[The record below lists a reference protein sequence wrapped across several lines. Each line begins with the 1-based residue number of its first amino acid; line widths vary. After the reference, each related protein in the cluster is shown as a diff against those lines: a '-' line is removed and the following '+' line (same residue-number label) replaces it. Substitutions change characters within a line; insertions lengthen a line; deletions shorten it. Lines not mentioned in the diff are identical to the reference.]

1 MVRTMRKNAARLL
14 AAAIITAM
22 VGAIAPIPS
31 QALGIAPQQN
41 QGKAQTNTHNIPQ
54 NIASGPEKV
63 VAGAS
68 KASQPA
74 TQAAA
79 KAAIKKYL
87 KKNPTL
93 RAQAKNLGAPKVDF
107 TVPSI
112 PYTDKRTID
121 ANTHKVKISADGYD
135 EVLEVRGYV
144 CKAWLQKGKLYSA
157 ASEGASMDED
167 VFYPV
172 VVPIDGN
179 SNIADVEDDDGDEFY
194 KPRKSGFQCFLVLD
208 LLELLLPGSA
218 KGGEYTFTL
227 NKVYK
232 LSGTIKNAKG
242 KPIRNA
248 RVDLFTSKARS
259 PFYSDYTATT
269 DKKGRYAFYG
279 VSAGKYRLRASVRY
293 GDYAKPKY
301 GFEYYNNRHSL
312 RTAKA
317 ITMPKG
323 KSKSGVSMRLSAY
336 SPPKA
341 DKTITGLPF
350 KAKSRLTAKSR
361 EIQDGGSIYKAKV
374 YSVKLVQG
382 RTYEI
387 VLNGKG
393 LDSPIANIIDS
404 EGYCA
409 VWYKPE
415 MDDLGIAAGTFTPH
429 KTDTYRI
436 EVYNQP
442 GVDGYDGGY
451 ASLLEFGG
459 NGKFSLSVSEAFT
472 SGGISGKVT
481 RGGGYGYEDVLVEAY
496 KKQGKRWVSYMY
508 GWADA
513 NGEYNIKGLKPGE
526 YKIAFFKNY
535 DGGGRGKPDRYYKEG
550 KSKGTAKKSKATIVK
565 VTTSTTRNIDIK
577 L

>member
-1 MVRTMRKNAARLL
+1 MTMKMRKSATRLL

-41 QGKAQTNTHNIPQ
+41 QGKAQTNIHKALPNI
-54 NIASGPEKV
+54 N
-63 VAGAS
+63 AGAS
-68 KASQPA
+68 EASQPA

-121 ANTHKVKISADGYD
+121 ANTHKVKLSVYGYD

-144 CKAWLQKGKLYSA
+144 YKAWLQKGKIYSVV
-157 ASEGASMDED
+157 SEGSSMGED
-167 VFYPV
+167 VFFPV
-172 VVPIDGN
+172 AVLIDDN
-179 SNIADVEDDDGDEFY
+179 SNIFDMGGDDGDEY
-194 KPRKSGFQCFLVLD
+194 YYMPGKSGFQYFLVLD
-208 LLELLLPGSA
+208 MIELLLPGSA

-227 NKVYK
+227 NNVYK

-259 PFYSDYTATT
+259 PFYYDYTATT
-269 DKKGRYAFYG
+269 DKKGRYTFYG

-293 GDYAKPKY
+293 GGYAKPKY
-301 GFEYYNNRHSL
+301 GFEAYNNRHSL

-323 KSKSGVSMRLSAY
+323 KSKSGVNMRLAPY

-350 KAKSRLTAKSR
+350 KAQSRLTAKSR

-415 MDDLGIAAGTFTPH
+415 KDDLGIAAGTFTPH

-442 GVDGYDGGY
+442 GAYSDGSGY
-451 ASLLEFGG
+451 SSLLEFGG
-459 NGKFSLSVSEAFT
+459 NGKFSLSVSEAF
-472 SGGISGKVT
+472 SPGSISGKVT

-535 DGGGRGKPDRYYKEG
+535 DGDGCDKPNRYYKAG